1 VFVLQ
6 SGAFKVSKEGYVVL
20 QFAPSVGADE
30 PIYDWNQ
37 KQVTC
42 ASSMESILRSRLN
55 KFLTSTNESKN

>member
-1 VFVLQ
+1 MFVLQ

-42 ASSMESILRSRLN
+42 ASSMESIL
-55 KFLTSTNESKN
+55 